1 MTLRDLLMGSEL
13 SHEAVLTSTEFR
25 ISLQRDDQSKEGVN
39 THVDS
44 TNPFRLL
51 LGTKCSPF
59 SPYRWFRTG
68 ARIIRTRNAYCTPED
83 SQSNGQNFV
92 DEHIW
97 ARCCVNGSQSSG
109 LFIILKSMR

>member
-51 LGTKCSPF
+51 LGTF
-59 SPYRWFRTG
+59 S
-68 ARIIRTRNAYCTPED
+68 
-83 SQSNGQNFV
+83 
-92 DEHIW
+92 
-97 ARCCVNGSQSSG
+97 
-109 LFIILKSMR
+109 ILSVPQISCRGTDN